1 MFIAAS
7 HKYGFSNNLRKETA
21 MKINPIY
28 SIIRVTVILSAAI
41 IFLNISCVT
50 PQKPQ
55 ANRPP
60 VIDQIGGATS
70 WSPLSE
76 GQFIISATDPDGDK
90 LTYTWLADN
99 GTLKTDG
106 NTATWISPAVMGKYN
121 ITVVVSDGNGHDIRG
136 TKELVVFMNADGS
149 QTPDAPII
157 LKLPLPSTDVV
168 TGAKRIRIWTS
179 ALVECIVD
187 GANPKDLKFA
197 WIASNGKIQG
207 KGLNEG
213 TASKVMWIAPGMA
226 GDFTLDVVV
235 SDNNGNQAKGTVNFK
250 VFCCGN

>member
-1 MFIAAS
+1 
-7 HKYGFSNNLRKETA
+7 
-21 MKINPIY
+21 MKINPLS
-28 SIIRVTVILSAAI
+28 SIIRVSVMLSAAI
-41 IFLNISCVT
+41 IFLNISCIS
-50 PQKPQ
+50 PQNAQ

-60 VIDQIGGATS
+60 VIEQMAGATS

-76 GQFIISATDPDGDK
+76 GQFTTHAKDLDGDK

-106 NTATWISPAVMGKYN
+106 NTATWISPASMGKYN
-121 ITVVVSDGNGHDIRG
+121 ITVVVSDGNNHDVRL
-136 TKELVVFMNADGS
+136 TKEVTVFINADGS

-157 LKLPLPSTDVV
+157 LKMSLPATDVA
-168 TGAKRIRIWTS
+168 TGAKRIRIWT
-179 ALVECIVD
+179 AAPVECIVE
-187 GANPKDLKFA
+187 GANPRDLKFT
-197 WIASNGKIQG
+197 WTASNGKIQG

-213 TASKVMWIAPGMA
+213 TAGKVTWIAPGIA
-226 GDFTLDVVV
+226 GDFTLDVLI